1 MATVTLDQ
9 ALSNFES
16 LPADDQR
23 LFAELIRKRQ
33 IESWR
38 DEVAAQAKKDLKDLR
53 DGKLKAES
61 ARDIMKR
68 VRSLSQSTQD

>member
-9 ALSNFES
+9 ALSSFEA

-23 LFAELIRKRQ
+23 VFAELIRKRQ

-38 DEVAAQAKKDLKDLR
+38 EEVAAQAKKDLKDLR

-61 ARDIMKR
+61 PRDIMKR
-68 VRSLSQSTQD
+68 VRSLSKADQD